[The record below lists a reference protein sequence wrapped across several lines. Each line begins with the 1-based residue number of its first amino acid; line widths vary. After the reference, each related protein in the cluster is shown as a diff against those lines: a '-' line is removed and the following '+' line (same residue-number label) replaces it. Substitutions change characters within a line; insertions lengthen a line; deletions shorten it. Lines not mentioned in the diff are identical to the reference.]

1 MRKFACALATLA
13 FLLTVPSP
21 TFAQIQLQRVV
32 SGLSSPVFVTNAHDR
47 SNRLF
52 ILEQGGIIKVLQP
65 GGTTPTVFL
74 NITSKVVSGGE
85 QGLLGLAFHPQY
97 PAN

>member
-1 MRKFACALATLA
+1 MRKLFNPFAAAVFVFA
-13 FLLTVPSP
+13 FSAAMMAANV
-21 TFAQIQLQRVV
+21 QLQPVL
-32 SGLSSPVFVTNAHDR
+32 SGLASPLFVTNAHDG

-65 GGTTPTVFL
+65 GSSSPTVFL

-85 QGLLGLAFHPQY
+85 RGLLGLVFHPQY
-97 PAN
+97 P